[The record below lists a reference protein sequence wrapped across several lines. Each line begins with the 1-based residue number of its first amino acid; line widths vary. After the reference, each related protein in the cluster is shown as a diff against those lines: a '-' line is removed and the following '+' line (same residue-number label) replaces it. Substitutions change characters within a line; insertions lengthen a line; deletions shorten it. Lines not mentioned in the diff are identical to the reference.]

1 MEKGFIVN
9 VLGWQYCK
17 EERRDFY
24 GKIKQQL
31 FRTDR
36 AMCGVAS
43 IDKTNSKNDEYA
55 GCTKSVNRLAKVN
68 AAQYYR
74 LVFQRDRDN
83 GLRRALDN
91 EASEKDKK

>member
-9 VLGWQYCK
+9 LLGRQYCK
-17 EERRDFY
+17 EERRDFC
-24 GKIKQQL
+24 GKIKQR
-31 FRTDR
+31 FMSTER

-55 GCTKSVNRLAKVN
+55 RCTKSVNRLAKVN
-68 AAQYYR
+68 AVQYYR
-74 LVFQRDRDN
+74 LVFQRDHDN
-83 GLRRALDN
+83 ALRKAFDN